1 MPKTYVPLHCHS
13 HYSLLDG
20 LSKPEDIVSR
30 ITDLDLGG
38 CAITDHGNLA
48 GSIKFLLAMKKAG
61 KKPILGCELY
71 VSKQSALIKDPNN
84 KKLEHLVV
92 LAKNDAG
99 WKDLLQITSL
109 ANKEEQFYHK
119 PRIDK
124 DQLAEF
130 AGRGNL
136 IAFSGHL
143 GSHMSNILFDVEGN
157 LDSMWRKKAT
167 QLAEWFRS
175 VFGKN
180 NFFLEVQRMD
190 MDKNQDQKEVS
201 EIIRQISMD
210 TKIPCVA
217 TEDAH
222 YARPEDAKDQ
232 RILLCRNMR
241 VTLNQASHPDFKM
254 NTFFKSENYCI
265 HSYDEM
271 TKWHTEEELE
281 NTLLIADQIQEYN
294 NVLRKPTLP
303 AFKCPDGLNPDEY
316 LKKLCRSGWL
326 SKIANHIPIDQHMV
340 YKDRIQQELE
350 VLQGADLSSYFLIV
364 SDIVSFV
371 KEKGWL
377 PGPGR
382 GSAAG
387 CLVSYLINITGIDPI
402 KYGLIFERFYNAGRN
417 TEDHISMPDIDID
430 VPKYAREHVINYI
443 RDKYGKDHVGQ
454 MVAYQTIK
462 GRGALKDVLRAHGG
476 ISFDE
481 MNVITKNIIEEHK
494 ISDELQKMKEETGD
508 SSIIQWCLENWGD
521 KLKEWAYLDKD
532 GNIQGPFASRF
543 QQAMRLEGTKS
554 AQSKHPAGIV
564 IGAEPLE
571 NMCPLILDSDTK
583 QPIVGIEMDDVEKV
597 GNIKYDVLGV
607 SLLDKIMGCVSDL
620 ANGEIH
626 EIC

>member
-1 MPKTYVPLHCHS
+1 
-13 HYSLLDG
+13 
-20 LSKPEDIVSR
+20 
-30 ITDLDLGG
+30 
-38 CAITDHGNLA
+38 
-48 GSIKFLLAMKKAG
+48 
-61 KKPILGCELY
+61 
-71 VSKQSALIKDPNN
+71 
-84 KKLEHLVV
+84 
-92 LAKNDAG
+92 
-99 WKDLLQITSL
+99 
-109 ANKEEQFYHK
+109 
-119 PRIDK
+119 
-124 DQLAEF
+124 
-130 AGRGNL
+130 
-136 IAFSGHL
+136 
-143 GSHMSNILFDVEGN
+143 
-157 LDSMWRKKAT
+157 
-167 QLAEWFRS
+167 
-175 VFGKN
+175 
-180 NFFLEVQRMD
+180 
-190 MDKNQDQKEVS
+190 
-201 EIIRQISMD
+201 
-210 TKIPCVA
+210 
-217 TEDAH
+217 
-222 YARPEDAKDQ
+222 
-232 RILLCRNMR
+232 
-241 VTLNQASHPDFKM
+241 
-254 NTFFKSENYCI
+254 
-265 HSYDEM
+265 
-271 TKWHTEEELE
+271 
-281 NTLLIADQIQEYN
+281 
-294 NVLRKPTLP
+294 
-303 AFKCPDGLNPDEY
+303 
-316 LKKLCRSGWL
+316 
-326 SKIANHIPIDQHMV
+326 
-340 YKDRIQQELE
+340 
-350 VLQGADLSSYFLIV
+350 
-364 SDIVSFV
+364 
-371 KEKGWL
+371 
-377 PGPGR
+377 
-382 GSAAG
+382 
-387 CLVSYLINITGIDPI
+387 
-402 KYGLIFERFYNAGRN
+402 LIFERFYNAGRN